1 MPSPSSFVQPS
12 QALRA
17 SSPKG
22 GAIGSHINSAV
33 LMGSN
38 RIGWI
43 FLKFSCIIRIV
54 WEVLL

>member
-1 MPSPSSFVQPS
+1 MVSPS
-12 QALRA
+12 QALCA

-22 GAIGSHINSAV
+22 GALGSHINPTV

>member
-1 MPSPSSFVQPS
+1 MLFLSVLTLSVSHSFD
-12 QALRA
+12 

-22 GAIGSHINSAV
+22 GALGSHINPAV